1 MSENDDFIKIFMH
14 FNAKTAQ
21 KHIEFY
27 MNNNYTIFRTFK
39 EDGSCIEK
47 SWVFCKHGKKMNTAN
62 LLFCRGQDRW
72 GRLILF

>member
-27 MNNNYTIFRTFK
+27 MNNNYIFVHNAIF
-39 EDGSCIEK
+39 
-47 SWVFCKHGKKMNTAN
+47 
-62 LLFCRGQDRW
+62 LLFC
-72 GRLILF
+72 IIYV